1 MLTSG
6 DEINILYSEMVEFSV
21 QNENVDN
28 LNMTDEDLQSLQRI
42 SKLNVIFNDIDLRA
56 FHEENAKTQ
65 PKKMKKKST
74 KKLWVRGG
82 KVNVII
88 E

>member
-28 LNMTDEDLQSLQRI
+28 LNMTDEDLQALQRI

-56 FHEENAKTQ
+56 FHEENSKTQ

-74 KKLWVRGG
+74 KKM
-82 KVNVII
+82 
-88 E
+88 